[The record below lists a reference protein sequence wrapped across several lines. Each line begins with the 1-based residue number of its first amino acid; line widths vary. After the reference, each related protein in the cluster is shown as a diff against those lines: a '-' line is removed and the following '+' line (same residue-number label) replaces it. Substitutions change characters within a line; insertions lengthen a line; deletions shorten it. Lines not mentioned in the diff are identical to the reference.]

1 MLDYIVIK
9 DKQTKTKQGR
19 KDQSFGARL
28 LNSMFKVGLPEQI
41 TLEQRLELSL
51 VHAMPLQT
59 LFPLSGMFFH
69 GLYTNLETS
78 SDLTS
83 SMKYFPVSLDYL
95 IYLFV

>member
-78 SDLTS
+78 
-83 SMKYFPVSLDYL
+83 
-95 IYLFV
+95 